1 MFTEAGHLNG
11 AHQLLRAIGAQSA
24 STLANQ
30 VVAFV
35 IPWLVLSRTG
45 SALDAG
51 TVAFATGAAAVVGT
65 LFGGVIVDRIGG
77 RAASLLSDALSLVTV
92 LALPVALFL
101 DVLPLWLIV
110 VTQTVGVLF
119 DGPGKVARDT
129 LVPGTARHDGVPLIR
144 AASLQETLKGIAT
157 LLGPLAAGVLVAT
170 TGEGPTLLLA
180 AGVFVVAML
189 LVRGVA
195 RPLRAP
201 ARPPLSVTAALR
213 DVREGF
219 AYLLHEPLLGP
230 LTLLLTVWVAV
241 YVPLSTIVLP
251 AWFVLS
257 GQDATALGV
266 FLGALALGSILGGF
280 GFTAIGPRVRPFRW
294 FLVTG
299 VVSKLVLGM
308 LLLTAPGTVEAVA
321 VALAIGLTSAGQLP
335 IINAAF
341 YSRTPEHLLGR
352 VNGAGW
358 TLVLAALP
366 VASLGFGW
374 LVNTT
379 SAAVGIA
386 VVATGSLVMV
396 GVVGVHPAMRLLD
409 DGTEVAPG
417 TAERHETVEVAA

>member
-1 MFTEAGHLNG
+1 MSTESGHLTG

-35 IPWLVLSRTG
+35 VPWLVLSRTG

-51 TVAFATGAAAVVGT
+51 TVAFATGTAAVVGT

-77 RAASLLSDALSLVTV
+77 RATSLLSDALSLVTV

-101 DVLPLWLIV
+101 DALPLWLIL

-129 LVPGTARHDGVPLIR
+129 LVPSTARHDGVPLIR
-144 AASLQETLKGIAT
+144 AASLQETLKSSAT
-157 LLGPLAAGVLVAT
+157 LLGPLAAGALVVAT
-170 TGEGPTLLLA
+170 GESPTLLVA

-195 RPLRAP
+195 RPSRAP
-201 ARPPLSVTAALR
+201 ARPPLSATAALR
-213 DVREGF
+213 DIREGF
-219 AYLLHEPLLGP
+219 GHLLREPLLGP

-257 GQDATALGV
+257 GQSASSLGV

-280 GFTAIGPRVRPFRW
+280 GFTAIGHRVRPFRW

-299 VVSKLVLGM
+299 VVSKVVLGM
-308 LLLTAPGTVEAVA
+308 LLLTGPGTKEAVT
-321 VALAIGLTSAGQLP
+321 VAFAIGLTGAGQLP

-352 VNGAGW
+352 VDGAGW

-374 LVNTT
+374 LVNAT
-379 SAAVGIA
+379 SPAVGIA
-386 VVATGSLVMV
+386 VIATGSLVMV
-396 GVVGVHPAMRLLD
+396 GVFGVHPAMRLLD
-409 DGTEVAPG
+409 DGTDVAPSTG
-417 TAERHETVEVAA
+417 GRNETMEVAA